1 MKLGRE
7 KPKSGDI
14 LPEGAPVKVTPS
26 EYNGYRFASDIVS
39 ALTSLIVGLAW
50 PVTALIIVSY
60 LVQHGST
67 FVSDI
72 QELMKGNKQVEL
84 TADVKSGV
92 RFVVIAQEVQKGL
105 TQQATTQAGGNAPQG
120 ADVTGIQQ
128 VAAQAASQFSSP
140 AGDRTLVTK
149 VLWVDDHP
157 QNNLGLA
164 YAFQALG
171 IIVVCVDSNAGITE
185 AFATSGGFD
194 VVITDMSRDAV
205 AGRAAQPEGG
215 LETVNIIKGQ
225 HGSVPVIIFAGGYA
239 ASHANDLL
247 QAPVIAITSDSRV
260 VFSRVTGIAS
270 KKGKKG

>member
-1 MKLGRE
+1 MT
-7 KPKSGDI
+7 P
-14 LPEGAPVKVTPS
+14 AAPS
-26 EYNGYRFASDIVS
+26 EYNGYRFVSDIVNT
-39 ALTSLIVGLAW
+39 LTSLIVGLAW

-67 FVSDI
+67 FVGDI

-105 TQQATTQAGGNAPQG
+105 TQQITTQAGGNVPQG
-120 ADVTGIQQ
+120 AEATGIQQ

-140 AGDRTLVTK
+140 TGDRTTLVTK

-171 IIVVCVDSNAGITE
+171 IIVVCVDSNEGIDE
-185 AFATSGGFD
+185 AFATAGAFD
-194 VVITDMSRDAV
+194 VVITDIYRDAV
-205 AGRAAQPEGG
+205 GDRRAQPEGG
-215 LETVNIIKGQ
+215 LETVKIIKG
-225 HGSVPVIIFAGGYA
+225 H
-239 ASHANDLL
+239 
-247 QAPVIAITSDSRV
+247 T
-260 VFSRVTGIAS
+260 
-270 KKGKKG
+270 